1 MFLGGDGPG
10 PLVGH
15 AAAAGELGPL
25 ERRVLE
31 ALRARAAGATVHDI
45 CPEFPSIAY
54 TTLSTT
60 LERLRRKGLLER
72 SKSGRAFA
80 YRHRYTRAE
89 LASLLVR
96 HALAGLGEVA
106 APDVLPPI
114 LSLFL
119 DSVSGSDEA
128 ALDEL
133 ERLILERRKGIRPG
147 GDEP

>member
-1 MFLGGDGPG
+1 MFLGRDRSDRD
-10 PLVGH
+10 VQR
-15 AAAAGELGPL
+15 AAAVGTLGPL

-31 ALRARAAGATVHDI
+31 ALRAHAAGATVHDI

-80 YRHRYTRAE
+80 YRHRYTPEE
-89 LASLLVR
+89 LASMLVR
-96 HALAGLGEVA
+96 HALTGLGEVA

-114 LSLFL
+114 LSMFL

-133 ERLILERRKGIRPG
+133 ERLIRERRKGCRPG
-147 GDEP
+147 GDQQ

>member
-10 PLVGH
+10 SGARR
-15 AAAAGELGPL
+15 AAAIGTLGPL

-31 ALRARAAGATVHDI
+31 TLRACPAGATVHDI
-45 CPEFPSIAY
+45 CPDFPSIAY

-80 YRHRYTRAE
+80 YRHRYTPEE
-89 LASLLVR
+89 LATMLVR
-96 HALAGLGEVA
+96 HALTGLGEAA

-114 LSLFL
+114 LSMFL

-133 ERLILERRKGIRPG
+133 ERLIRERRRGCRPG
-147 GDEP
+147 GDLR